1 MAGAALRNVIIDK
14 LPFASPGDPLVQAR
28 MEDLE
33 ERGIPFSKYQ
43 LPQAILSLKQGFG
56 RLIRRREDRGIVT
69 VLDPRLQNQAMERF
83 SEGSAPCPRVHTL
96 AELEEWLKEVETSD
110 ASPTVDS

>member
-33 ERGIPFSKYQ
+33 ERGIPAFSKYQ

-69 VLDPRLQNQAMERF
+69 VLTLGFRNLAMERF
-83 SEGSAPCPRVHTL
+83 F
-96 AELEEWLKEVETSD
+96 
-110 ASPTVDS
+110 